1 MIESNIQKIIGKEI
15 LTITSKTKSPHVA
28 SNLSIVDILV
38 VMYKYF
44 VKKNNKNKFIL
55 SKGHACLSL
64 YCVLYLFK
72 YFSKKT
78 LYTFSKNKSKLMS
91 HASHKVKGVIFST
104 GSLGHG
110 LPFAAGKAY
119 INKKDNIYCLV
130 SDGEINEG
138 SNWEA
143 LMFIGYHKLNNIKII
158 LDYNKIQS
166 INTVKKVL
174 NLEPLSKKFQSFGC
188 KVLNIDGHN
197 FNKIFKALSS
207 NSSKPLVIV
216 AHTVKGKGVSF
227 MENSVLW
234 HYKSLDVKNYQD
246 AMRLVK

>member
-1 MIESNIQKIIGKEI
+1 MIESNIQKIIRKEI
-15 LTITSKTKSPHVA
+15 LTITNKTKSPHVA

-38 VMYKYF
+38 VIYKYF

-64 YCVLYLFK
+64 YCVLHFFK

-166 INTVKKVL
+166 LDFVKNVID
-174 NLEPLSKKFQSFGC
+174 LEPLKKKLNSFGFYVT
-188 KVLNIDGHN
+188 KLDGHN
-197 FNKIFKALSS
+197 YKLLKSVIGKKTNKPHFIIA
-207 NSSKPLVIV
+207 NTI
-216 AHTVKGKGVSF
+216 KGKGVKF

-234 HYKSLDVKNYQD
+234 HYKPPDNDQLKK
-246 AMRLVK
+246 AIKKL

>member
-1 MIESNIQKIIGKEI
+1 MIESNIQKIIRKEI
-15 LTITSKTKSPHVA
+15 LTITNNTKSPHVA

-38 VMYKYF
+38 VIYKYF

-64 YCVLYLFK
+64 YCVLHFFN
-72 YFSKKT
+72 YFPKKT

-91 HASHKVKGVIFST
+91 HASHKVPGVIFST

-119 INKKDNIYCLV
+119 VNKKDNIYCLI

-143 LMFIGYHKLNNIKII
+143 LMFIGHHKLNNIKII

-166 INTVKKVL
+166 LDFVKNVID
-174 NLEPLSKKFQSFGC
+174 LEPLKKKLNSFGFYVS
-188 KVLNIDGHN
+188 KIDGHN
-197 FNKIFKALSS
+197 YKLLKSVIGKKTNKPHFI
-207 NSSKPLVIV
+207 I
-216 AHTVKGKGVSF
+216 TDTIKGKGVKF

-234 HYKSLDVKNYQD
+234 HYKPPDNDQLNK
-246 AMRLVK
+246 AIKKL

>member
-1 MIESNIQKIIGKEI
+1 MIESNIQKIIRKEI
-15 LTITSKTKSPHVA
+15 LTITNKTKSPHVA

-38 VMYKYF
+38 VIYKYF

-64 YCVLYLFK
+64 YCVLYFFK

-166 INTVKKVL
+166 LDFVKNVID
-174 NLEPLSKKFQSFGC
+174 LEPLKKKLNSFGFYVT
-188 KVLNIDGHN
+188 KLDGHN
-197 FNKIFKALSS
+197 YKLLKSVIGKKTNKPHFIIA
-207 NSSKPLVIV
+207 NTI
-216 AHTVKGKGVSF
+216 KGKGVKF

-234 HYKSLDVKNYQD
+234 HYKPPDNDQLKK
-246 AMRLVK
+246 AIKKL